1 MSNFLK
7 IHKILQPFQI
17 RIFCKDKVINLGY
30 ILMDFRFFEIYRSS
44 EYLNLLFEGILISSS
59 LTVVSGLLG
68 FIIAFFLAASIYW
81 KVIPC
86 NYFSICWIDFIRNT
100 PLIVQLFFVTFG
112 LPLLF
117 EYVWPFWAHALL
129 ALTINFTGYF
139 GEILRSGY
147 NSTPKDQLEAAN
159 SLNLNKM
166 TIFRKIVLP
175 HTLIKMFPSLSSQF
189 IFIFLTTGIISE
201 IGVNDL
207 THAGLY
213 IDSRTFRTFEIFII
227 LSFLYVAL
235 SLLFKSSL
243 EIIFNKTLKKRM

>member
-1 MSNFLK
+1 MF
-7 IHKILQPFQI
+7 
-17 RIFCKDKVINLGY
+17 
-30 ILMDFRFFEIYRSS
+30 DFRFFEIYRSS
-44 EYLNLLFEGILISSS
+44 EYVGLIFDGILISSI
-59 LTVVSGLLG
+59 LTVISGTLG
-68 FIIAFFLAASIYW
+68 FIIAFLLAASIYW
-81 KVIPC
+81 KVKPL
-86 NYFSICWIDFIRNT
+86 NYLSICWIDFIRNT

-112 LPLLF
+112 LPLIF
-117 EYVWPFWAHALL
+117 QYVWPFWAHALL

-139 GEILRSGY
+139 GEILRSGF
-147 NSTPKDQLEAAN
+147 NSTPNSQLEAAY
-159 SLNLNKM
+159 SLNLSKN

-227 LSFLYVAL
+227 LSILYVAL
-235 SLLFKSSL
+235 SLLFKTSL
-243 EIIFNKTLKKRM
+243 EVIFNKTLKKRM

>member
-1 MSNFLK
+1 MF
-7 IHKILQPFQI
+7 
-17 RIFCKDKVINLGY
+17 
-30 ILMDFRFFEIYRSS
+30 DFRFFEIYRSS
-44 EYLNLLFEGILISSS
+44 EYVGLIFDGILISSS
-59 LTVVSGLLG
+59 LTVISGTLG
-68 FIIAFFLAASIYW
+68 FIIAFLLAASIYW
-81 KVIPC
+81 KVKPL
-86 NYFSICWIDFIRNT
+86 NYLSICWIDFIRNT

-112 LPLLF
+112 LPLIF
-117 EYVWPFWAHALL
+117 QYVWPFWAHALL

-139 GEILRSGY
+139 GEILRSGF
-147 NSTPKDQLEAAN
+147 NSTPNSQLEAAY
-159 SLNLNKM
+159 SLNLNKN

-227 LSFLYVAL
+227 LSILYVAL
-235 SLLFKSSL
+235 SLLFKTSL
-243 EIIFNKTLKKRM
+243 EVIFNKTLKKRM

>member
-1 MSNFLK
+1 MF
-7 IHKILQPFQI
+7 
-17 RIFCKDKVINLGY
+17 
-30 ILMDFRFFEIYRSS
+30 DFRFFEIYRSS
-44 EYLNLLFEGILISSS
+44 EYLHLILDGILISSS
-59 LTVVSGLLG
+59 LTIASGFLG
-68 FIIAFFLAASIYW
+68 FIIAFFLAAMIYW
-81 KVIPC
+81 KFFPL
-86 NYFSICWIDFIRNT
+86 NFFSICWIDFIRNT

-112 LPLLF
+112 LPLIF

-147 NSTPKDQLEAAN
+147 NSTPTNQLEAAY
-159 SLNLNKM
+159 SLNLNKI

-227 LSFLYVAL
+227 LSILYVML

-243 EIIFNKTLKKRM
+243 EIIFNRTLKKRM

>member
-1 MSNFLK
+1 MF
-7 IHKILQPFQI
+7 
-17 RIFCKDKVINLGY
+17 
-30 ILMDFRFFEIYRSS
+30 DFRFFEIYRSS
-44 EYLNLLFEGILISSS
+44 EYMSLIFDGILISSS
-59 LTVVSGLLG
+59 LTIISGGLG
-68 FIIAFFLAASIYW
+68 FLIAFILAASIYW
-81 KVIPC
+81 KVKPL
-86 NYFSICWIDFIRNT
+86 NYLSICWIDFIRNT

-112 LPLLF
+112 LPLIF
-117 EYVWPFWAHALL
+117 QYVWPFWAHALL

-139 GEILRSGY
+139 GEILRSGF
-147 NSTPKDQLEAAN
+147 NSTPNSQLEAAC

-213 IDSRTFRTFEIFII
+213 IDSRTFRTFEIFIV
-227 LSFLYVAL
+227 LSILYVAL
-235 SLLFKSSL
+235 ALLFKTSL
-243 EIIFNKTLKKRM
+243 EIVFNKTLKKRM

>member
-1 MSNFLK
+1 MF
-7 IHKILQPFQI
+7 
-17 RIFCKDKVINLGY
+17 
-30 ILMDFRFFEIYRSS
+30 DFRFFEIYRSP
-44 EYLNLLFEGILISSS
+44 EYLYLILDGILISSS
-59 LTVVSGLLG
+59 LTIASGFLG
-68 FIIAFFLAASIYW
+68 FIIAFFLAAMIYW
-81 KVIPC
+81 NFSPL
-86 NYFSICWIDFIRNT
+86 NFFSICWIDFIRNT

-112 LPLLF
+112 LPLIF

-147 NSTPKDQLEAAN
+147 NSTPTNQLEAAY
-159 SLNLNKM
+159 SLNLKKI

-227 LSFLYVAL
+227 LSILYVTL

>member
-1 MSNFLK
+1 MF
-7 IHKILQPFQI
+7 
-17 RIFCKDKVINLGY
+17 
-30 ILMDFRFFEIYRSS
+30 DFRFFEIYRSS
-44 EYLNLLFEGILISSS
+44 EYVGLIFDGILISSS
-59 LTVVSGLLG
+59 LTVISGTLG
-68 FIIAFFLAASIYW
+68 FIIAFVLAASIYW
-81 KVIPC
+81 KVKPL
-86 NYFSICWIDFIRNT
+86 NYLSICWIDFIRNT

-112 LPLLF
+112 LPLIF
-117 EYVWPFWAHALL
+117 QYVWPFWAHALL

-139 GEILRSGY
+139 GEILRSGF
-147 NSTPKDQLEAAN
+147 NSTPNSQLEAAY
-159 SLNLNKM
+159 SLNLSKN

-227 LSFLYVAL
+227 LSILYVAL
-235 SLLFKSSL
+235 SLLFKTSL
-243 EIIFNKTLKKRM
+243 EVIFNKTLKKRM

>member
-1 MSNFLK
+1 MF
-7 IHKILQPFQI
+7 
-17 RIFCKDKVINLGY
+17 
-30 ILMDFRFFEIYRSS
+30 DFRFFEIYRSS
-44 EYLNLLFEGILISSS
+44 EYIGLIFDGILISSS
-59 LTVVSGLLG
+59 LTVISGTLG
-68 FIIAFFLAASIYW
+68 FIISFLLAASIYW
-81 KVIPC
+81 KVKPL
-86 NYFSICWIDFIRNT
+86 NYLSICWIDFIRNT

-112 LPLLF
+112 LPLIF
-117 EYVWPFWAHALL
+117 QYVWPFWAHALL

-139 GEILRSGY
+139 GEILRSGF
-147 NSTPKDQLEAAN
+147 NSTPNSQLEAAY
-159 SLNLNKM
+159 SLNLSKN

-227 LSFLYVAL
+227 LSILYVAL

-243 EIIFNKTLKKRM
+243 EVIFNKTLKKRM

>member
-1 MSNFLK
+1 MF
-7 IHKILQPFQI
+7 
-17 RIFCKDKVINLGY
+17 
-30 ILMDFRFFEIYRSS
+30 DFRFFEIYRSS
-44 EYLNLLFEGILISSS
+44 EYVGLIFDGIVISSS
-59 LTVVSGLLG
+59 LTIISGTLG
-68 FIIAFFLAASIYW
+68 FIIAFLLAASIYW
-81 KVIPC
+81 KVKPL
-86 NYFSICWIDFIRNT
+86 NYLSICWIDFIRNT

-112 LPLLF
+112 LPLIF
-117 EYVWPFWAHALL
+117 QYVWPFWAHALL

-139 GEILRSGY
+139 GEILRSGF
-147 NSTPKDQLEAAN
+147 NSTPNSQLEAAY
-159 SLNLNKM
+159 SLNLSKN

-227 LSFLYVAL
+227 LSILYVAL
-235 SLLFKSSL
+235 SLLFKTSL
-243 EIIFNKTLKKRM
+243 EVIFNKTLKKRM

>member
-1 MSNFLK
+1 MF
-7 IHKILQPFQI
+7 
-17 RIFCKDKVINLGY
+17 
-30 ILMDFRFFEIYRSS
+30 DFRFFEIYRSP
-44 EYLNLLFEGILISSS
+44 EYLYLILDGILISSS
-59 LTVVSGLLG
+59 LTIASGFLG
-68 FIIAFFLAASIYW
+68 FIIAFFLAAMIYW
-81 KVIPC
+81 KFFPL
-86 NYFSICWIDFIRNT
+86 NFFSICWIDFIRNT

-112 LPLLF
+112 LPLIF

-147 NSTPKDQLEAAN
+147 NSTPKNQLEAAY
-159 SLNLNKM
+159 SLNLNKI

-201 IGVNDL
+201 IGVTDL

-213 IDSRTFRTFEIFII
+213 IDSRTFRTFEIFIV
-227 LSFLYVAL
+227 LSILYVTL

-243 EIIFNKTLKKRM
+243 EIIFNRSLKKRM

>member
-1 MSNFLK
+1 MF
-7 IHKILQPFQI
+7 
-17 RIFCKDKVINLGY
+17 
-30 ILMDFRFFEIYRSS
+30 DFRFFEIYRSS
-44 EYLNLLFEGILISSS
+44 EYVGLIFDGILISSS
-59 LTVVSGLLG
+59 LTVISGTLG
-68 FIIAFFLAASIYW
+68 FIIAFLLAASIYW
-81 KVIPC
+81 KVKPL
-86 NYFSICWIDFIRNT
+86 NYLSICWIDFIRNT

-112 LPLLF
+112 LPLIF
-117 EYVWPFWAHALL
+117 QYIWPFWAHALL

-139 GEILRSGY
+139 GEILRSGF
-147 NSTPKDQLEAAN
+147 NSTPNSQLEAAY
-159 SLNLNKM
+159 SLNLSKN

-227 LSFLYVAL
+227 LSILYVAL
-235 SLLFKSSL
+235 SLLFKTSL
-243 EIIFNKTLKKRM
+243 EVIFNKTLKKRM

>member
-1 MSNFLK
+1 MSCY
-7 IHKILQPFQI
+7 IGYWW
-17 RIFCKDKVINLGY
+17 GY
-30 ILMDFRFFEIYRSS
+30 ILFEFRFFEIYRSS
-44 EYLNLLFEGILISSS
+44 EYLYLILDGILISSG
-59 LTVVSGLLG
+59 LTIASGFFG
-68 FIIAFFLAASIYW
+68 FIIAFFLAAMIYW
-81 KVIPC
+81 KLSPL
-86 NYFSICWIDFIRNT
+86 NFLAICWIDFIRNT

-112 LPLLF
+112 LPLIF

-147 NSTPKDQLEAAN
+147 NSTPSNQLEAAY
-159 SLNLNKM
+159 SLNLNKI

-213 IDSRTFRTFEIFII
+213 IDSRTFRTFEIFIV
-227 LSFLYVAL
+227 LSILYVTL

-243 EIIFNKTLKKRM
+243 EIIFNRSLKKRM

>member
-1 MSNFLK
+1 MF
-7 IHKILQPFQI
+7 
-17 RIFCKDKVINLGY
+17 
-30 ILMDFRFFEIYRSS
+30 DFRFFEIYRSS
-44 EYLNLLFEGILISSS
+44 EYLHLILDGILISSS
-59 LTVVSGLLG
+59 LTIASGFLG
-68 FIIAFFLAASIYW
+68 FIIAFFLAAMIYW
-81 KVIPC
+81 KFFPL
-86 NYFSICWIDFIRNT
+86 NFFSICWIDFIRNT

-112 LPLLF
+112 LPLIF

-147 NSTPKDQLEAAN
+147 NSTPTNQLEAAY
-159 SLNLNKM
+159 SLNLNKI

-207 THAGLY
+207 THSGLY

-227 LSFLYVAL
+227 LSILYVML

-243 EIIFNKTLKKRM
+243 EIIFNRTLKKRM

>member
-1 MSNFLK
+1 MF
-7 IHKILQPFQI
+7 
-17 RIFCKDKVINLGY
+17 
-30 ILMDFRFFEIYRSS
+30 DFRFFEIYRSS
-44 EYLNLLFEGILISSS
+44 EYVGLIFDGILISSS
-59 LTVVSGLLG
+59 LTVISGTLG
-68 FIIAFFLAASIYW
+68 FIIAFVLAASIYW
-81 KVIPC
+81 KVKPL
-86 NYFSICWIDFIRNT
+86 NYLSICWIDFIRNT

-112 LPLLF
+112 LPLIF
-117 EYVWPFWAHALL
+117 QYVWPFWAHALL

-139 GEILRSGY
+139 GEILRSGF
-147 NSTPKDQLEAAN
+147 NSTPNSQLEAAY
-159 SLNLNKM
+159 SLNLNKN

-227 LSFLYVAL
+227 LSILYVAL
-235 SLLFKSSL
+235 SLLFKTSL
-243 EIIFNKTLKKRM
+243 EVIFNKTLKKRM

>member
-1 MSNFLK
+1 MF
-7 IHKILQPFQI
+7 
-17 RIFCKDKVINLGY
+17 
-30 ILMDFRFFEIYRSS
+30 DFRFFEIYRSS
-44 EYLNLLFEGILISSS
+44 EYMGLIFDGILISSS
-59 LTVVSGLLG
+59 LTVISGSIG
-68 FIIAFFLAASIYW
+68 FIIAFLLAAFIYW
-81 KVIPC
+81 KVKPI
-86 NYFSICWIDFIRNT
+86 NYLSICWIDFIRNT

-112 LPLLF
+112 LPLIF
-117 EYVWPFWAHALL
+117 QYVWPFWAHALL

-139 GEILRSGY
+139 GEILRSGF
-147 NSTPKDQLEAAN
+147 NSTPNSQLEAAY
-159 SLNLNKM
+159 SLNLNKN

-213 IDSRTFRTFEIFII
+213 IDSRTFRSFEIFII

-235 SLLFKSSL
+235 SLLFKTSL